1 MFEIEYK
8 GANAVIFTTKKAQLI
23 FDPKLSVVGKKDL
36 AVSGAIEVITEDRFV
51 VENTSPKL
59 LINSPGEYGIGDSSL
74 LGVAA
79 RRHIDTEEQGL
90 KAVVYRVVIGDVRI
104 AVLGN
109 IDPKLN
115 DEQLEKLGVVDMMVI
130 PVGGGGYTLD
140 PTDAASLVRQI
151 EPKAVIPVHYADD
164 GLDYEVAQQELDV
177 FIKELG
183 ANVVESGTKL
193 KIKSAS
199 ALPDQLAVMK
209 IVRS

>member
-8 GANAVIFTTKKAQLI
+8 GANAVIFTTKKTQLI
-23 FDPKLSVVGKKDL
+23 FDPKLSVVGEKDL
-36 AVSGAIEVITEDRFV
+36 GVSDAVEVVTEERFV

-59 LINSPGEYGIGDSSL
+59 LISSPGEYGIGDATL
-74 LGVAA
+74 LGIAA
-79 RRHIDTEEQGL
+79 RRHIDTEDQGL
-90 KAVVYRVVIGDVRI
+90 GAVVYRVVIGDVRI

-109 IDPKLN
+109 IDAKLN
-115 DEQLEKLGVVDMMVI
+115 DEQLEKVGVVDMMVV

-164 GLDYEVAQQELDV
+164 GLDYEVAQQDLDV

-183 ANVVESGTKL
+183 ANVVESGPKL